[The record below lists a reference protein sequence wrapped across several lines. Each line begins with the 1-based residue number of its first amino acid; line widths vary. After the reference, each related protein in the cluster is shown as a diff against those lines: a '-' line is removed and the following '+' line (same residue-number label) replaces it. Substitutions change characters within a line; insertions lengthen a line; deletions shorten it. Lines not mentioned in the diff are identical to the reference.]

1 MMRHTE
7 PRTFFFRLKSIS
19 SSALWVA
26 DLWPGYG
33 GPLTPWQSA
42 RNYAGAAV
50 RGRGDRL
57 HARLGEVSFL
67 LGESATSRCV
77 AVIAGLAV
85 WCAPVNHHTAGQT
98 ESVPWPCA
106 GECRSSGAA
115 AGNARW
121 CFSRGA
127 TCRRRAPR
135 SMPSSIYR
143 FESTPS
149 SASSSTR

>member
-57 HARLGEVSFL
+57 HARLGEVS
-67 LGESATSRCV
+67 A
-77 AVIAGLAV
+77 
-85 WCAPVNHHTAGQT
+85 
-98 ESVPWPCA
+98 
-106 GECRSSGAA
+106 RSSDEARLVSTPAA
-115 AGNARW
+115 ATAITHPSGAQAAH
-121 CFSRGA
+121 STRGCCN
-127 TCRRRAPR
+127 T
-135 SMPSSIYR
+135 SQPSS
-143 FESTPS
+143 
-149 SASSSTR
+149 